1 MMLMIEISKEGIVDK
16 LNVFIESFQQLQLDE
31 YKDGTITYDE
41 EKENEVEKIL
51 DEYFLL
57 D

>member
-1 MMLMIEISKEGIVDK
+1 
-16 LNVFIESFQQLQLDE
+16 LDE